1 MEGKSLTK
9 PAYILKRKI
18 TLEDELHGMQD
29 RLEIDTVGNDLGSGP
44 TSSAIIKFQWE
55 CSWKVYALGR

>member
-18 TLEDELHGMQD
+18 KLEDELHGMQD
-29 RLEIDTVGNDLGSGP
+29 RLEIDTVGDGLGSGP
-44 TSSAIIKFQWE
+44 TSSAIINII
-55 CSWKVYALGR
+55 